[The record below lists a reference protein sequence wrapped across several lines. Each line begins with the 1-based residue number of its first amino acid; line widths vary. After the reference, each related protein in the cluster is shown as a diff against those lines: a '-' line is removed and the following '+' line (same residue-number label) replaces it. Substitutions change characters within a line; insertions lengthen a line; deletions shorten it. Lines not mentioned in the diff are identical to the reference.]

1 MELDD
6 NKIKEI
12 ERLKLL
18 FHLPEFWEKERAIT
32 TMEALRAIESEDR
45 DADSVLLVDSYLGA
59 NESLN
64 KVTFKFDASQ
74 RLRDKWEKEENEVA
88 LLLSDGS
95 FYTTGVTNFDKA
107 AGEVTISWNR
117 KKEDDDIALDESEEA
132 VSQLADPRPF
142 LSEVKALA
150 LWDWYLSLIH
160 I

>member
-1 MELDD
+1 MELEE

-12 ERLKLL
+12 ERLRLL

-74 RLRDKWEKEENEVA
+74 RLRDKWEKEESMRRLILV
-88 LLLSDGS
+88 LRGGLRLFLIVFPIG
-95 FYTTGVTNFDKA
+95 Y
-107 AGEVTISWNR
+107 
-117 KKEDDDIALDESEEA
+117 DIPSTDCW
-132 VSQLADPRPF
+132 V
-142 LSEVKALA
+142 
-150 LWDWYLSLIH
+150 
-160 I
+160 